1 VPAPIASR
9 PRTSPVES
17 SGIRCLIT
25 LRLSCGRALRLGRSH
40 SVPVVS
46 QHFSGDGAFTL

>member
-25 LRLSCGRALRLGRSH
+25 LRLSCGRALELAPESLGASREPT
-40 SVPVVS
+40 V
-46 QHFSGDGAFTL
+46 